1 MKAAVFPG
9 SFDPPTNGHLN
20 IIHRASKIF
29 DRLLVV
35 VSANPTKKSFFSAE
49 KRAELLTEMVKDSPN
64 VKIFVWDK
72 LIVDF
77 AQTHGAKVLIRGVR
91 ALTDFGYEFELALV
105 NKGLGPEIETLFIPT
120 DSKYFVLRSSF
131 IKELA
136 MLETDISSMV
146 PKNVEKAVLEQIKAN
161 KKAAE

>member
-20 IIHRASKIF
+20 IIHRASSIF
-29 DRLLVV
+29 DRLFVV
-35 VSANPTKKSFFSAE
+35 VSANPAKKSFFTAD
-49 KRAELLTEMVKDSPN
+49 KRAGLLKDMVQYIPN
-64 VKIFVWDK
+64 VEVFVWDK

-77 AQTHGAKVLIRGVR
+77 ARTHEAKVLIRGVR

-105 NKGLGPEIETLFIPT
+105 NKGLGPDIETLFIPT

-146 PKNVEKAVLEQIKAN
+146 PKNVEKAVLEQVILN
-161 KKAAE
+161 KKAEV